1 MQEVHPQPENRPHA
15 RYPTDAPEP
24 ASVPGAAPAEIWA
37 RLPPGAYTRRWVFFR
52 QALRSALLGI
62 CALPGRRAARRLLW
76 AAGFALLL
84 GGLAGAM
91 GMLLTGT
98 DTALLPAC
106 LGSFVG
112 YLLVL
117 AGLTGTR
124 SAWRIRRQLRRFG
137 GAVLTPPSALEGFL
151 RRPGPAL
158 GRLGVGAALSGLDRA
173 GLEKGQAASPP
184 PARRRLPHGRRGAL
198 LPAAAGRAPGRLP
211 PEPSAAAPPVGLR
224 LLLAGGRRSAFP
236 EQPVFG
242 DGGAGFPA
250 NPNSRFSQRGPHCAG
265 LQPSHRPILPAR
277 ASPLP
282 LPRRGGPETPVAVR
296 RLLRRDLPD
305 HRRQHPGGTAGRH
318 RRAAPPGWTP
328 TRPPAGGSSIWSCP
342 TRASRCAGTR
352 KASVTTCSPKTG
364 NRSITSGSS
373 LTGWGWPSVTT
384 GACPSG
390 P

>member
-137 GAVLTPPSALEGFL
+137 GAVLTPPICIGRIPTASGTCPWPTWRWCSAFRVGPCWSGK
-151 RRPGPAL
+151 RTSCKPSPCPTPPAPWAARRSSTGCGRPRPGP
-158 GRLGVGAALSGLDRA
+158 
-173 GLEKGQAASPP
+173 
-184 PARRRLPHGRRGAL
+184 
-198 LPAAAGRAPGRLP
+198 
-211 PEPSAAAPPVGLR
+211 SAA
-224 LLLAGGRRSAFP
+224 
-236 EQPVFG
+236 
-242 DGGAGFPA
+242 
-250 NPNSRFSQRGPHCAG
+250 
-265 LQPSHRPILPAR
+265 
-277 ASPLP
+277 
-282 LPRRGGPETPVAVR
+282 
-296 RLLRRDLPD
+296 
-305 HRRQHPGGTAGRH
+305 
-318 RRAAPPGWTP
+318 
-328 TRPPAGGSSIWSCP
+328 
-342 TRASRCAGTR
+342 
-352 KASVTTCSPKTG
+352 
-364 NRSITSGSS
+364 
-373 LTGWGWPSVTT
+373 
-384 GACPSG
+384 
-390 P
+390 